1 MIDASIYS
9 QIKQPEPDNQLARYG
24 QMLQIQNAQ
33 LAGQQG
39 QQAFQTQQEE
49 RARQNKLRDLLAGGA
64 DPYKAAL
71 QVGDLKN
78 AGELAKAQS
87 AVEKDKRESAKLDLE
102 MVQKRME
109 TAGNAFNFVRQNPTI
124 ENAHAVLDYLG
135 NNKIFTPEQ
144 VVQYKQGL
152 TPENVAQQAEMAV
165 RSVLSAKD
173 QLGKVQQSNLGGT
186 TQTAMVDPLTGQQRI
201 LSDVKHTQSPD
212 NAATVAATL
221 RGQNMVD
228 ARARE
233 TLAQG
238 KWQYDA
244 ERGGLVNMQTGE
256 FKPATQ
262 GGMPLGEKEKP
273 LTDSQSKAALFGVR
287 MQESDKILNEL
298 AGQGKTTSIP
308 GARTG
313 FGVGAAVNMA
323 SPANAQKL
331 EQAKRDFIN
340 ATLRRESGAVISPS
354 EFDNAEKQYFPQIG
368 DSPAVI
374 EQKARN
380 RALATK
386 GVMLEV
392 PKAYQEKVKGLGGEP
407 AKPEAK
413 TGKTITRT
421 GTLNGRKVVQY
432 SDGTTEYAD

>member
-165 RSVLSAKD
+165 RSVLSTKD

-186 TQTAMVDPLTGQQRI
+186 TQTSMFDPLTGQQRI

-221 RGQNMVD
+221 RGQNMID

-238 KWQYDA
+238 KWQYDTQ
-244 ERGGLVNMQTGE
+244 RGGLVNMQTGE

-262 GGMPLGEKEKP
+262 GGAPIGPADKPLPEAAQKQLIGTRNLQDAVGNYLTKLKSFGTVDMASPDARAGMGNAYNNMMLQAKEAYNLGVLNGPDYDILQAVVKDPTKLTSTFTSNAAMANQAKELQRIAGDIEKRVLEAHGKPYKP
-273 LTDSQSKAALFGVR
+273 LTPAANTAQLSGPDK
-287 MQESDKILNEL
+287 QALDWANSNPSD
-298 AGQGKTTSIP
+298 P
-308 GARTG
+308 R
-313 FGVGAAVNMA
+313 AAA
-323 SPANAQKL
+323 IKKKL
-331 EQAKRDFIN
+331 
-340 ATLRRESGAVISPS
+340 G
-354 EFDNAEKQYFPQIG
+354 
-368 DSPAVI
+368 
-374 EQKARN
+374 
-380 RALATK
+380 
-386 GVMLEV
+386 M
-392 PKAYQEKVKGLGGEP
+392 
-407 AKPEAK
+407 
-413 TGKTITRT
+413 
-421 GTLNGRKVVQY
+421 
-432 SDGTTEYAD
+432 